1 MRSKWMGVALAAV
14 MACGWAGGAE
24 AYTVKVAIEGTVTSG
39 TLFNFPQ
46 FGKEKITNLANKPF
60 SFLFNFR
67 TENLIGGEIL
77 FNGLFLLNIGDIF
90 RDAIPTDDVI
100 FQEDSQNFY
109 GTLGYAA
116 GGCGADN
123 CGGIYKSIEFD
134 FRDPDITKLGLH
146 DGSVQNP
153 VTTLAIYNNDS
164 QIFGT
169 NGVLADAKF
178 SVQTVSISTVPLPA
192 SAPLF
197 GAAILALGAAG
208 YEMKR
213 RKAA

>member
-1 MRSKWMGVALAAV
+1 MYRKIAGVALAAMV
-14 MACGWAGGAE
+14 MCGWAGGAE
-24 AYTVKVAIEGTVTSG
+24 AYTVKIAIEGTVSSG

-46 FGKEKITNLANKPF
+46 FGQEKITNLAGKPF
-60 SFLFNFR
+60 SVSLNFK
-67 TENLIGGEIL
+67 TEDIFGEVNLW
-77 FNGLFLLNIGDIF
+77 NRVFLLNIGGSY
-90 RDAIPTDDVI
+90 RDAIQSDTVTIQDDEQI
-100 FQEDSQNFY
+100 LQGN
-109 GTLGYAA
+109 LGYVS
-116 GGCGADN
+116 GGCGADD
-123 CGGIYKSIEFD
+123 CGGVYKSIEFD
-134 FRDPDITKLGLH
+134 FRDLTLANLGFL

-153 VTTLAIYNNDS
+153 VTELATYSNDS

-197 GAAILALGAAG
+197 GAAVLALGAASYG
-208 YEMKR
+208 LKR